1 MRKTIVIGGVLLL
14 VQIPLLAL
22 TLVQEK
28 TWGGI
33 DTDEASEVA
42 VGIDGS
48 VYVAGTTLSFGA
60 GDRDAFLL
68 KYNPDG
74 SLAWDRTYG
83 TPPVAPFTRADEFG
97 LGLAV
102 AGDGSAYIT
111 GQFAGG
117 VLFLAKFDSAGLLV
131 WDLTWGENGTIGNGL
146 AIGTDGSVYASGLSF
161 VFGAGQ
167 SDAVLVKF
175 SSEGVL
181 LWQRTW
187 GGTGFDAARA
197 IAAAPDGG
205 AYIAGETNSFF
216 ANDAFLVKFDAN
228 GNVVWERDWAA
239 EGADAPFT
247 ALTAAHGVAVAP
259 DSSVYITGYAFDTG
273 APRNVILVKFD
284 AAGNVIWERVGGP
297 EFGVATDVA
306 VAPADG
312 AVFVSGNMGSD
323 DPDVFG
329 GWAFVAEFTAEGKAK
344 KADRWGSVIPNES
357 TSAESIAIAPD
368 GTIVTAGYVGAPPYE
383 LGRAANSARAV
394 ASVLTIP
401 TGVVTDPQSAPH
413 TLTGAVALA
422 ATGSET
428 YVGAREAF
436 MLRLMR

>member
-14 VQIPLLAL
+14 MQITLLAL
-22 TLVQEK
+22 TLLQEK

-33 DTDEASEVA
+33 ETDEATEVA

-146 AIGTDGSVYASGLSF
+146 AIGTDGSVYVSGLSF

-175 SSEGVL
+175 SSEGAL

-228 GNVVWERDWAA
+228 GDVVWERDWAA

-247 ALTAAHGVAVAP
+247 GLTAAYGVTVAP
-259 DSSVYITGYAFDTG
+259 DTSIYITGNAFDTG
-273 APRNVILVKFD
+273 ERTNVILVKFD

-297 EFGVATDVA
+297 EFAAATDVA

-312 AVFVSGNMGSD
+312 AVFVSGNMSSD

-329 GWAFVAEFTAEGKAK
+329 GWAFVAEFTAGGKAK
-344 KADRWGSVIPNES
+344 KANSWGSVVPNEN
-357 TSAESIAIAPD
+357 TSAESIAVAPD

-383 LGRAANSARAV
+383 LDRGSNSARAV

-401 TGVVTDPQSAPH
+401 TGVVTDPQSTPN
-413 TLTGAVALA
+413 TLTGALA
-422 ATGSET
+422 TAAAGSET
-428 YVGAREAF
+428 YAGATDAF
-436 MLRLMR
+436 MLRLAR